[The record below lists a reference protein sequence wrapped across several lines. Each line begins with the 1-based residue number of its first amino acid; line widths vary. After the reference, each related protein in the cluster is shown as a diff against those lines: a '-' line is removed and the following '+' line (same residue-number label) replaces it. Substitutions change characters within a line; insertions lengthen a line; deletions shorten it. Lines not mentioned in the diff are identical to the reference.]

1 MVDTSITPPARLDPP
16 YKEPML
22 DAAGLVTQ
30 LWRDWFT
37 GISLALFGFAAGGG
51 GGVIMQSGTST
62 SDPAGAIAV
71 PLPVPFNVR
80 TLSFQV
86 NAAPTEP
93 NAVYEQAGGVTA
105 LPLTI
110 SSPGWLA
117 ARTTA
122 LGGILAVPNTDF
134 TWFATGV

>member
-16 YKEPML
+16 YREPML
-22 DAAGLVTQ
+22 DAGGLVTQ

-51 GGVIMQSGTST
+51 GGVIMQTGTSR
-62 SDPAGAIAV
+62 SDDAGAIGVA
-71 PLPVPFNVR
+71 LPVPFNVR
-80 TLSFQV
+80 TLEFQV

-93 NAVYEQAGGVTA
+93 HAYYVQGGTTA
-105 LPLTI
+105 LPLDFITGLLGKDDG
-110 SSPGWLA
+110 SS
-117 ARTTA
+117 
-122 LGGILAVPNTDF
+122 GILPVGNTDF

>member
-51 GGVIMQSGTST
+51 GGVIMQTGTST

-93 NAVYEQAGGVTA
+93 NAVYVQGGVSA
-105 LPLTI
+105 LPLDFITGLLGKDDG
-110 SSPGWLA
+110 S
-117 ARTTA
+117 
-122 LGGILAVPNTDF
+122 GGILAVPNTDF
-134 TWFATGV
+134 TWYAMGV